1 MGVQVEF
8 DYGSWTA
15 RYPEFANVPA
25 ALASLYF
32 AEAGLY
38 HNNTGAGLVSDAGQQ
53 SLFMNMLTAHIAEIF
68 RLTGNNHAVSQM
80 VGRISSASQGTV
92 SVQSEFDVPAGT
104 PQWYAQTKYGAAY
117 WVATAAFRTMQY
129 IPGPRR
135 VFAPLYAGRPI
146 Y

>member
-15 RYPEFANVPA
+15 RYPEFTNVPE

-38 HNNTGAGLVSDAGQQ
+38 HDNTGAGPVTDAGQQ
-53 SLFMNMLTAHIAEIF
+53 TIFMNMLTAHIAEIF

-80 VGRISSASQGTV
+80 VGRISSASQGAV
-92 SVQSEFDVPAGT
+92 SVQSDFDVPAGT
-104 PQWYAQTKYGAAY
+104 PQWYAQTKYGAA
-117 WVATAAFRTMQY
+117 
-129 IPGPRR
+129 
-135 VFAPLYAGRPI
+135 
-146 Y
+146 